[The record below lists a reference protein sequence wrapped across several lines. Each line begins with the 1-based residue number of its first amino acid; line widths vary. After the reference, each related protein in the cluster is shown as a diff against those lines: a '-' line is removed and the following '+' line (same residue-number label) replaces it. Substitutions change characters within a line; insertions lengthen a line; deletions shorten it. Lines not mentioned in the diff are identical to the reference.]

1 MDFKN
6 NIIKIRDFTQK
17 RLIEFAGILTLISA
31 VLIFISL
38 ISYDP
43 NDPNFIYPE
52 SQKINNLLGIK
63 GSISADFLFQ
73 SIGLIS
79 YFIPLTLIFVSTKIF
94 FEKKFNSI
102 IKSLFYLVCYSLVG
116 TIFLT
121 QFYKEAFFLI
131 INGNGGFVGNY
142 LYNEIFF

>member
-17 RLIEFAGILTLISA
+17 RLIEFTGILTLISA
-31 VLIFISL
+31 VLILISL

-52 SQKINNLLGIK
+52 SQKINNILGIK

-79 YFIPLTLIFVSTKIF
+79 YFIPITLVFVSTKIF
-94 FEKKFNSI
+94 FQKKN
-102 IKSLFYLVCYSLVG
+102 
-116 TIFLT
+116 
-121 QFYKEAFFLI
+121 
-131 INGNGGFVGNY
+131 
-142 LYNEIFF
+142 